1 MEFLT
6 CQYFVQLLM
15 KKIDNFKLIF
25 MTNFKET
32 VRSLAAYFEEVKS
45 LKEAGL
51 DLIKFDAHNSLY
63 KMLLE
68 RLVET
73 YGYNEMIAVLKY
85 ADENKT
91 TDRDLEIL
99 YDLLHPSDKYTRPV
113 MDGEEKDAPCK
124 AEDVPC
130 EKECVKEYEKPSFT
144 AKFFINDEE
153 VTEADFNKAT
163 KAMMERREKFVPEAW
178 LLKNIFGF

>member
-1 MEFLT
+1 
-6 CQYFVQLLM
+6 
-15 KKIDNFKLIF
+15 

-51 DLIKFDAHNSLY
+51 DLMKFDAHNSIY
-63 KMLLE
+63 KMFLGL
-68 RLVET
+68 LVET
-73 YGYNEMIAVLKY
+73 YGYNEMIAMLKY

-99 YDLLHPSDKYTRPV
+99 YDLLYPSDEYPRPV
-113 MDGEEKDAPCK
+113 MDEEEKDSPCK
-124 AEDVPC
+124 AEDAPC
-130 EKECVKEYEKPSFT
+130 EKECTKEYEKPAFT

-178 LLKNIFGF
+178 LLRNIFGF

>member
-1 MEFLT
+1 
-6 CQYFVQLLM
+6 
-15 KKIDNFKLIF
+15 

-32 VRSLAAYFEEVKS
+32 VRSLATYFEEVKS

-51 DLIKFDAHNSLY
+51 DLMKFDAHNSIY
-63 KMLLE
+63 KMYLGLLI
-68 RLVET
+68 ET
-73 YGYNEMIAVLKY
+73 YGYNEMIAMLKY

-99 YDLLHPSDKYTRPV
+99 YDLLYPQVENPRPV
-113 MDGEEKDAPCK
+113 MDEEEKDAPCK
-124 AEDVPC
+124 AEDAPC
-130 EKECVKEYEKPSFT
+130 EKECTKEYEKPTFT

-178 LLKNIFGF
+178 LLRNIFGI

>member
-1 MEFLT
+1 
-6 CQYFVQLLM
+6 
-15 KKIDNFKLIF
+15 

-51 DLIKFDAHNSLY
+51 DLMKFDAHNSLY

-68 RLVET
+68 RLIKT
-73 YGYNEMIAVLKY
+73 YGYNETIAMLKY
-85 ADENKT
+85 ADENKA

-99 YDLLHPSDKYTRPV
+99 YDLLYPSDEYPRP
-113 MDGEEKDAPCK
+113 MLDEEGKNTPCEEGLGKLPEEKDECAPR
-124 AEDVPC
+124 
-130 EKECVKEYEKPSFT
+130 KEYEKPSFT

-163 KAMMERREKFVPEAW
+163 KDIMERREKFLPEAW
-178 LLKNIFGF
+178 ILRNIFGL

>member
-1 MEFLT
+1 
-6 CQYFVQLLM
+6 
-15 KKIDNFKLIF
+15 

-51 DLIKFDAHNSLY
+51 DLMKFDAHNSLY

-68 RLVET
+68 HLIET
-73 YGYNEMIAVLKY
+73 YGYNEAIAMLKY

-99 YDLLHPSDKYTRPV
+99 YDLLYPSDEHPRP
-113 MDGEEKDAPCK
+113 MLDEEEKDECAPK
-124 AEDVPC
+124 
-130 EKECVKEYEKPSFT
+130 KEYEKPSFT
-144 AKFFINDEE
+144 AKFYVNNKE
-153 VTEADFNKAT
+153 VTEEEFDKAVKT
-163 KAMMERREKFVPEAW
+163 MQEHREKFLPDDW
-178 LLKNIFGF
+178 LLRNILGF

>member
-1 MEFLT
+1 
-6 CQYFVQLLM
+6 
-15 KKIDNFKLIF
+15 

-51 DLIKFDAHNSLY
+51 DLMKFDAHNSIY
-63 KMLLE
+63 KMFLGL
-68 RLVET
+68 LVET
-73 YGYNEMIAVLKY
+73 YGYNEMIAMLKY

-99 YDLLHPSDKYTRPV
+99 YDLLYPSDEHPRPV
-113 MDGEEKDAPCK
+113 MDEEEKDAPC
-124 AEDVPC
+124 EGSNVSC
-130 EKECVKEYEKPSFT
+130 EKECPKEYEKPTFT
-144 AKFFINDEE
+144 AKFFINNEE

-163 KAMMERREKFVPEAW
+163 KDMLERREKFLPEAW
-178 LLKNIFGF
+178 VLRNIFGF

>member
-1 MEFLT
+1 
-6 CQYFVQLLM
+6 
-15 KKIDNFKLIF
+15 

-51 DLIKFDAHNSLY
+51 DLMKFDAHNSLY

-68 RLVET
+68 RLIGT
-73 YGYNEMIAVLKY
+73 YGYNEMIAMLKY

-99 YDLLHPSDKYTRPV
+99 YDLLYPSDEHPRPV
-113 MDGEEKDAPCK
+113 MDEEEK
-124 AEDVPC
+124 EVPC
-130 EKECVKEYEKPSFT
+130 EEGLGKLQEENDECAPKQEYEKPAFT

-153 VTEADFNKAT
+153 VTEADFNRAT
-163 KAMMERREKFVPEAW
+163 KTMMERREKFLPDDW
-178 LLKNIFGF
+178 LLRNILGF

>member
-1 MEFLT
+1 
-6 CQYFVQLLM
+6 M

-51 DLIKFDAHNSLY
+51 DLMQFDAHNSIY
-63 KMLLE
+63 KMFLGL
-68 RLVET
+68 LVET
-73 YGYNEMIAVLKY
+73 YGYNEMIAMLKY

-99 YDLLHPSDKYTRPV
+99 YDLLYPSDEYPRPV
-113 MDGEEKDAPCK
+113 MDEEEKDSPCK
-124 AEDVPC
+124 AEDAPC
-130 EKECVKEYEKPSFT
+130 EKECAKEYEKPAFT

-178 LLKNIFGF
+178 LLRNIFGF

>member
-1 MEFLT
+1 
-6 CQYFVQLLM
+6 M
-15 KKIDNFKLIF
+15 KKIDNLKLIF

-51 DLIKFDAHNSLY
+51 DLMKFDAHNSLY

-68 RLVET
+68 RLIET
-73 YGYNEMIAVLKY
+73 YGYNEIIAMLKY

-99 YDLLHPSDKYTRPV
+99 YDLLYPSDEYPRP
-113 MDGEEKDAPCK
+113 MLDEEEKDAPCK
-124 AEDVPC
+124 AEDAPC
-130 EKECVKEYEKPSFT
+130 EKECAKEYEKPTFT
-144 AKFFINDEE
+144 TKFFINDEE
-153 VTEADFNKAT
+153 VTEADFNRAT
-163 KAMMERREKFVPEAW
+163 KTMMERREKFVPEAW
-178 LLKNIFGF
+178 LLRNIFGI

>member
-1 MEFLT
+1 MR
-6 CQYFVQLLM
+6 
-15 KKIDNFKLIF
+15 KIDNFKLIF

-32 VRSLAAYFEEVKS
+32 VRSLAAYFEEIKS

-51 DLIKFDAHNSLY
+51 DLMKLDAHNSLY

-68 RLVET
+68 RLIET
-73 YGYNEMIAVLKY
+73 YGYNEIIAMLKY

-99 YDLLHPSDKYTRPV
+99 YDLLYPSDEYPRP
-113 MDGEEKDAPCK
+113 MLDEEEKDAPCEEGLGK
-124 AEDVPC
+124 LPE
-130 EKECVKEYEKPSFT
+130 EKDECVSKEEYEKPTFA
-144 AKFFINDEE
+144 AKFFINNEE

-163 KAMMERREKFVPEAW
+163 KAMMEHREKFVPEAW
-178 LLKNIFGF
+178 LLRNIFGI

>member
-1 MEFLT
+1 
-6 CQYFVQLLM
+6 
-15 KKIDNFKLIF
+15 

-32 VRSLAAYFEEVKS
+32 VRSLAEYFEEVKS

-51 DLIKFDAHNSLY
+51 DLMKFDAHNSIY
-63 KMLLE
+63 KMYLGL
-68 RLVET
+68 LVET
-73 YGYNEMIAVLKY
+73 YGYNEMIAMLKY

-99 YDLLHPSDKYTRPV
+99 YDLLYPQVENPRPV
-113 MDGEEKDAPCK
+113 TDEEEKNSPCEEGLGKLPEEKDECAPRN
-124 AEDVPC
+124 
-130 EKECVKEYEKPSFT
+130 EYEKPAFT

-163 KAMMERREKFVPEAW
+163 KAMLERREKFLPDDW
-178 LLKNIFGF
+178 LLRNILGFYLIRKNFQN

>member
-1 MEFLT
+1 
-6 CQYFVQLLM
+6 
-15 KKIDNFKLIF
+15 

-51 DLIKFDAHNSLY
+51 DLMKFDAHNSIY
-63 KMLLE
+63 KMYLGL
-68 RLVET
+68 LVET
-73 YGYNEMIAVLKY
+73 YGYNEMVAMLKY

-99 YDLLHPSDKYTRPV
+99 YDLLYPQVENPRPV
-113 MDGEEKDAPCK
+113 MDEEEKDAPCK
-124 AEDVPC
+124 AEDAPC
-130 EKECVKEYEKPSFT
+130 EKECPKEYEKPTFT

-163 KAMMERREKFVPEAW
+163 KAMMERREKFIPEAW
-178 LLKNIFGF
+178 LLRNIFGC

>member
-1 MEFLT
+1 
-6 CQYFVQLLM
+6 
-15 KKIDNFKLIF
+15 

-51 DLIKFDAHNSLY
+51 DLMKFDAHNSLY
-63 KMLLE
+63 KMFLE
-68 RLVET
+68 RLIET
-73 YGYNEMIAVLKY
+73 YGYNEMIAILKY

-99 YDLLHPSDKYTRPV
+99 YDLLYPSDEHPRPV
-113 MDGEEKDAPCK
+113 MDEEEKGTPYK
-124 AEDVPC
+124 AEDAPC
-130 EKECVKEYEKPSFT
+130 EKECVKEYEKPTFT

-178 LLKNIFGF
+178 LLRNIFGF

>member
-1 MEFLT
+1 MRR
-6 CQYFVQLLM
+6 
-15 KKIDNFKLIF
+15 IDNFKLIF

-51 DLIKFDAHNSLY
+51 DLMKFDAHNSIY
-63 KMLLE
+63 KMYLGL
-68 RLVET
+68 LVEI
-73 YGYNEMIAVLKY
+73 YGYNEIIAMLKY

-99 YDLLHPSDKYTRPV
+99 YDLLYPSDEYPRP
-113 MDGEEKDAPCK
+113 MLDEEEKDAPCK
-124 AEDVPC
+124 AEDAPC
-130 EKECVKEYEKPSFT
+130 EKECVKEYEKPAFT
-144 AKFFINDEE
+144 AKFFINDKE

-178 LLKNIFGF
+178 LLRNIFGI

>member
-1 MEFLT
+1 
-6 CQYFVQLLM
+6 M

-51 DLIKFDAHNSLY
+51 DLMKFDAHNSLY

-68 RLVET
+68 RLIET
-73 YGYNEMIAVLKY
+73 YGYNEMIAMLKY
-85 ADENKT
+85 ADGNKA

-99 YDLLHPSDKYTRPV
+99 YDLLYPSDEHPRPV
-113 MDGEEKDAPCK
+113 MDEEKDAPCEEGLGK
-124 AEDVPC
+124 LPE
-130 EKECVKEYEKPSFT
+130 EKDECAPKKEYEKPAFT

-163 KAMMERREKFVPEAW
+163 KAMMEHREKFVPEAW
-178 LLKNIFGF
+178 LLRNIFGF

>member
-1 MEFLT
+1 
-6 CQYFVQLLM
+6 
-15 KKIDNFKLIF
+15 
-25 MTNFKET
+25 MTNFKEI

-51 DLIKFDAHNSLY
+51 DLMKFDAHNSLY

-68 RLVET
+68 RLIET
-73 YGYNEMIAVLKY
+73 YGYNEIIAMLKY

-99 YDLLHPSDKYTRPV
+99 YDLLYPSDEYPRP
-113 MDGEEKDAPCK
+113 MLDEEEKDALCK
-124 AEDVPC
+124 AEDAPC
-130 EKECVKEYEKPSFT
+130 EKKCAKEYEKPTLT
-144 AKFFINDEE
+144 AKFFINNEE

-178 LLKNIFGF
+178 LLRNIFGF

>member
-1 MEFLT
+1 
-6 CQYFVQLLM
+6 M

-51 DLIKFDAHNSLY
+51 DLMKFDAHNSIY
-63 KMLLE
+63 KMFLGL
-68 RLVET
+68 LVET
-73 YGYNEMIAVLKY
+73 YGYNEMIAMLKY

-99 YDLLHPSDKYTRPV
+99 YDLLYPQVENPHPVIDE
-113 MDGEEKDAPCK
+113 EEKDAPC
-124 AEDVPC
+124 
-130 EKECVKEYEKPSFT
+130 EKECAKEYEKPTFT
-144 AKFFINDEE
+144 TKFFINDEE

-178 LLKNIFGF
+178 LLRNIFDF

>member
-1 MEFLT
+1 
-6 CQYFVQLLM
+6 
-15 KKIDNFKLIF
+15 

-51 DLIKFDAHNSLY
+51 DLMKFDAHNSIY
-63 KMLLE
+63 KMYLGL
-68 RLVET
+68 LVET
-73 YGYNEMIAVLKY
+73 YGYNEMIAMLKY

-99 YDLLHPSDKYTRPV
+99 YDLLYPSDEHPRP
-113 MDGEEKDAPCK
+113 MLDEEEKDAPC
-124 AEDVPC
+124 EGSNVPC
-130 EKECVKEYEKPSFT
+130 EKECTKEYEKPTFT
-144 AKFFINDEE
+144 AKFFINNEE

-163 KAMMERREKFVPEAW
+163 KAMMERREKFLPEAW
-178 LLKNIFGF
+178 LLRNIFGF

>member
-1 MEFLT
+1 
-6 CQYFVQLLM
+6 
-15 KKIDNFKLIF
+15 

-51 DLIKFDAHNSLY
+51 DLMKFDAHNSIY
-63 KMLLE
+63 KMFLGL
-68 RLVET
+68 LVET
-73 YGYNEMIAVLKY
+73 YGYNEMIAMLKY

-99 YDLLHPSDKYTRPV
+99 YDLLYPSDEHPRPV
-113 MDGEEKDAPCK
+113 MDKEEKDDPCE
-124 AEDVPC
+124 AEDTPC
-130 EKECVKEYEKPSFT
+130 EKECPNEYEKPSFT
-144 AKFFINDEE
+144 AKFFINNKE

-178 LLKNIFGF
+178 LLRNIFGI

>member
-1 MEFLT
+1 
-6 CQYFVQLLM
+6 
-15 KKIDNFKLIF
+15 

-51 DLIKFDAHNSLY
+51 DLMKFDAHNSLY

-68 RLVET
+68 RLIET
-73 YGYNEMIAVLKY
+73 YGYNEMIAMLKY
-85 ADENKT
+85 ADENKV

-99 YDLLHPSDKYTRPV
+99 YDLLYPSDEYPRP
-113 MDGEEKDAPCK
+113 MLDEEEKDAPCK
-124 AEDVPC
+124 AEDAPC
-130 EKECVKEYEKPSFT
+130 EKECTKEYEKPTLT
-144 AKFFINDEE
+144 AKFFINNKE

-178 LLKNIFGF
+178 LLRNIFGF

>member
-1 MEFLT
+1 
-6 CQYFVQLLM
+6 
-15 KKIDNFKLIF
+15 

-32 VRSLAAYFEEVKS
+32 VRSLAAYFEEVKA

-51 DLIKFDAHNSLY
+51 DLMKFDAHNSIY
-63 KMLLE
+63 KMYLGL
-68 RLVET
+68 LVET
-73 YGYNEMIAVLKY
+73 YGYNEMIAMLKY

-99 YDLLHPSDKYTRPV
+99 YDLLYPSDEHPRPV
-113 MDGEEKDAPCK
+113 MDEEEKDTSCK
-124 AEDVPC
+124 AEDAPC
-130 EKECVKEYEKPSFT
+130 EKECAKEYEKPSFT

-163 KAMMERREKFVPEAW
+163 KAMMERREKFLPDDW
-178 LLKNIFGF
+178 LLRNILGF

>member
-1 MEFLT
+1 
-6 CQYFVQLLM
+6 M

-51 DLIKFDAHNSLY
+51 DLMKFDAHNSIY
-63 KMLLE
+63 KMYLSLLI
-68 RLVET
+68 ET
-73 YGYNEMIAVLKY
+73 YGYNEMVAMIKY

-99 YDLLHPSDKYTRPV
+99 YDLLYPQADNPRPV
-113 MDGEEKDAPCK
+113 MDEEKKDAPCEEGLGK
-124 AEDVPC
+124 LPE
-130 EKECVKEYEKPSFT
+130 EKDECTPQKEYEKPSFT
-144 AKFFINDEE
+144 AKFYVNNKE
-153 VTEADFNKAT
+153 VTEEEFDKT
-163 KAMMERREKFVPEAW
+163 IKTMQERREKFLPDDW
-178 LLKNIFGF
+178 LFRNIFGF

>member
-1 MEFLT
+1 
-6 CQYFVQLLM
+6 M

-51 DLIKFDAHNSLY
+51 DLMKLDAHSSLY

-68 RLVET
+68 RLIET
-73 YGYNEMIAVLKY
+73 YGYNEIIAMLKY
-85 ADENKT
+85 ADENKV

-99 YDLLHPSDKYTRPV
+99 YDLLYPSDEHPRPV
-113 MDGEEKDAPCK
+113 MDEEEKNVSCK
-124 AEDVPC
+124 ADNTPC
-130 EKECVKEYEKPSFT
+130 EKECVKEYEKPTFT

-163 KAMMERREKFVPEAW
+163 KAIMDHREKFMPEVW
-178 LLKNIFGF
+178 LLRNIFDC

>member
-1 MEFLT
+1 MR
-6 CQYFVQLLM
+6 
-15 KKIDNFKLIF
+15 KIDNFKLIF

-51 DLIKFDAHNSLY
+51 DLMKLDAHNSLY

-68 RLVET
+68 RLIET
-73 YGYNEMIAVLKY
+73 YGYNEIIAMLKY

-99 YDLLHPSDKYTRPV
+99 YDLLYPSDEYPRP
-113 MDGEEKDAPCK
+113 MLDEEEKDVSCEEGLGKLPEEKDECAPRN
-124 AEDVPC
+124 
-130 EKECVKEYEKPSFT
+130 EYEKPIFT

-163 KAMMERREKFVPEAW
+163 KTMMERREKFMPEVW
-178 LLKNIFGF
+178 LLKNIFDC